1 MTELNIVYHH
11 SNQYII
17 LILSMD
23 SCLHNGSDWNK
34 KRQQALPFI
43 NRIRSAM
50 EKKTRWIEQIGFLRR
65 CQKEG
70 VTPKGLRVKLPMSI
84 LKSHQGERLKARS
97 EKRVLKKTISDLFV
111 KIKAMD
117 MRIAGL
123 RLQLRQDFGFSVHW
137 IQKMENW
144 VMKSL
149 GKVRAEIK
157 KRLLGKIRVLRV
169 AKLKQKMNLDKK
181 NKPRLD
187 KKVVYNF
194 SSKKLTEEQLELLS
208 LGLNF
213 GIAPRRFPLVE
224 YVTATE
230 L

>member
-1 MTELNIVYHH
+1 
-11 SNQYII
+11 
-17 LILSMD
+17 
-23 SCLHNGSDWNK
+23 
-34 KRQQALPFI
+34 
-43 NRIRSAM
+43 
-50 EKKTRWIEQIGFLRR
+50 
-65 CQKEG
+65 
-70 VTPKGLRVKLPMSI
+70 
-84 LKSHQGERLKARS
+84 
-97 EKRVLKKTISDLFV
+97 
-111 KIKAMD
+111 
-117 MRIAGL
+117 
-123 RLQLRQDFGFSVHW
+123 
-137 IQKMENW
+137 
-144 VMKSL
+144 MKSL

-230 L
+230 LLCQRLEEAGDDESQEKARMIRNEVFLHLKRGYKMKLKSNLSPEQRQILKELKEDDSIIICPADKGMAVVVEDR